1 MPLNNLSKE
10 PPIPFIGTVVEFND
24 QKEQISGQG
33 WGWRYKV
40 AIMNDYSSRTEDIK
54 NSQIEYALALIPND
68 AGSGASNYAKSLK
81 IRQGDIVYG
90 HKVVGKR
97 GINLILGLFGRTKD
111 TKLGDNRFDAKTGYT
126 DEVTEPDGEVSTSG
140 ETNEPDGQEPPVQ
153 LPKTK
158 ATQAHRAV

>member
-1 MPLNNLSKE
+1 MMLGRVHL
-10 PPIPFIGTVVEFND
+10 
-24 QKEQISGQG
+24 
-33 WGWRYKV
+33 
-40 AIMNDYSSRTEDIK
+40 IM
-54 NSQIEYALALIPND
+54 Q
-68 AGSGASNYAKSLK
+68 SLK

-90 HKVVGKR
+90 HKVGGKR

-158 ATQAHRAV
+158 ATQAHRAAAGGPSIGIKLTMLNLLS